1 MAREA
6 RQVGVVGED
15 CDQTASTLDDA
26 GLEAVVGT
34 PGTVLDADLDVV
46 VGVGES
52 AVMQLARERPTV
64 PLLPVDAG
72 TGLRSIPRERL
83 DSAATRLLAGNWE
96 TESHPLV
103 AVDDGTRRSLA
114 LTDAMLATA
123 EPAHISEFTVTARD
137 EHVARFRADGIVAA
151 TPAGTAGYARNAD
164 GPVIPPGPSVLALVP
179 IAPFATTLDH
189 WVVPADDV
197 SITVE
202 RDDATVEVLADD
214 RTVGHASVGVPVEF
228 STDST
233 VGIVRAP
240 ESQSPFARRGAEL
253 EKL

>member
-1 MAREA
+1 MAREV
-6 RQVGVVGED
+6 RRVGLVGED
-15 CDQTASTLDDA
+15 TEQAASTLDDV
-26 GLEAVVGT
+26 GLEAIVGT
-34 PGTVLDADLDVV
+34 PGTVLDDEPDVV
-46 VGVGES
+46 AGFGES
-52 AVMQLARERPTV
+52 AILQLARERPTI

-72 TGLRSIPRERL
+72 DGLRSIPRERL
-83 DSAATRLLAGNWE
+83 GDTATRLLAGNWK
-96 TESHPLV
+96 TEPHPLI
-103 AVDDGTRRSLA
+103 AIDDGTRRSLA
-114 LTDAMLATA
+114 LIDAMLATA
-123 EPAHISEFTVTARD
+123 EPARISEFTVTASD

-164 GPVIPPGPSVLALVP
+164 APVIPPGPSVLALVP

-197 SITVE
+197 SVTVE

-214 RTVGHASVGVPVEF
+214 RTVGHASVDIPVEF
-228 STDST
+228 STDGT
-233 VGIVRAP
+233 IQMVRAP